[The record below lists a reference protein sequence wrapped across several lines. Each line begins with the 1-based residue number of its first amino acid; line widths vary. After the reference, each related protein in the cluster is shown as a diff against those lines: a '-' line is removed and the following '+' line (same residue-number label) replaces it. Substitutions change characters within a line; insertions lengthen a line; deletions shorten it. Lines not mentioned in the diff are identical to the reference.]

1 MCRGIVI
8 MQLILE
14 GAAVNDQSLGK
25 DSSKRYIVGT
35 GARRSSPPRN
45 STRSYRG
52 TPSSET
58 NLLQRLI
65 YTY

>member
-25 DSSKRYIVGT
+25 DSSKRYIVG
-35 GARRSSPPRN
+35 N
-45 STRSYRG
+45 CK
-52 TPSSET
+52 
-58 NLLQRLI
+58 NI
-65 YTY
+65 YFSGQESKKQ